1 MANDNPQVNE
11 QIPRTKSQKNDF
23 LIFFSKDKQKNQPL
37 LRTKYIYLIMK
48 RRKHKEVEIQKLELK
63 R

>member
-23 LIFFSKDKQKNQPL
+23 LIFFQKTNEKSTTVKDQ
-37 LRTKYIYLIMK
+37 IYLLDNEK
-48 RRKHKEVEIQKLELK
+48 KKT
-63 R
+63 